1 MDAFDYVIVGAG
13 SAGCVLARRLVDAGH
28 QVCLLESGP
37 SDRSP
42 FIHLPAGFV
51 RTLLDPSLTWRY
63 KADGGESLPGRRIP
77 IVHGRVLGGSS
88 AVNGMI
94 WVRGQARDFDG
105 WAALGNPG
113 WRFDEV
119 LPLFRRIERRIGESD
134 PRWRGTEGPVP
145 VTDSDWRNPLC
156 DAFIAAAHA
165 LGVPANPDTNG
176 SRQDGAGYYQR
187 NIVRG
192 RRISAAR
199 AWLDPVRSH
208 PALAIRTGAHATEL
222 ILEGSRVVGVRYAPE
237 GDRGTRVEV
246 RARVEVIVCAGSVGS
261 PRLLQISGIGPPALL
276 ASIGVPVRHA
286 SPGVGENLQD
296 HFSPRVITR
305 VRGAST
311 LNELARGPRL
321 AIEALKWATGR
332 PSILGLGVAL
342 AHAFCRSDPAL
353 ASPDVVVMFTPG
365 SYKGGVLGNLDDFPG
380 VTCGGWQLR
389 PHSRGFVR
397 VRSPDPFQFPAIQPN
412 YLADARDQA
421 AALWALKMAR
431 RIMGTEP
438 MARHVAEELAP
449 GPGLVDD
456 DALLDY
462 ARRTGTTTA
471 HLVGTCRMGPDDD
484 PSAVVDAQLRVRG
497 VQSLRVVD
505 ASVMPTITS
514 GNTHAPTLM
523 IAEKAADLILG
534 RAAA

>member
-1 MDAFDYVIVGAG
+1 MDHFDYVIVGAG
-13 SAGCVLARRLVDAGH
+13 SAGCILARRLVDAGH
-28 QVCLLESGP
+28 RVCLLESGP

-77 IVHGRVLGGSS
+77 VVHGRVLGGSS

-105 WAALGNPG
+105 WASLGNPG
-113 WRFDEV
+113 WGFDDV
-119 LPLFRRIERRIGESD
+119 LPLFRRIERRIGEAD
-134 PRWRGTEGPVP
+134 PHWRGTEGPVG

-165 LGVPANPDTNG
+165 LGVPVNPDTNG

-192 RRISAAR
+192 RRVSAAR

-208 PALAIRTGAHATEL
+208 PALAIRTGAHATAL
-222 ILEGSRVVGVRYAPE
+222 ILEDRRAVGVRYALE
-237 GDRGTRVEV
+237 DDRGTPREV
-246 RARVEVIVCAGSVGS
+246 RARAEVIVCAGAVGS
-261 PRLLQISGIGPPALL
+261 PRLLQLSGIGPPALL

-296 HFSPRVITR
+296 HFSPRVIAR
-305 VRGAST
+305 VRGAPT

-321 AIEALKWATGR
+321 ALEALKWVAGR

-397 VRSPDPFQFPAIQPN
+397 ARSRDPFQFPAIQPN
-412 YLADARDQA
+412 YLADERDQA
-421 AALWALKMAR
+421 TTLWALKMAR

-438 MARHVAEELAP
+438 MARHVEEELAP
-449 GPGLVDD
+449 GPGLLDD

-462 ARRTGTTTA
+462 ARHTGTTTA

-484 PSAVVDAQLRVRG
+484 PSAVVDARLRVRG
-497 VQSLRVVD
+497 ARSLRVVD

-514 GNTHAPTLM
+514 GNTNAPTLM